1 MAKKIVVL
9 GGGESGVGAA
19 LLAQAK
25 GYDVFLSDKSELGEA
40 YRSQLLE
47 HGIPFEEKQHTE
59 TRIFEADEVIKS
71 PGIPDHIPL
80 IKSLRE
86 KQIPVIGEIEF
97 AARFTKAGLI
107 AITGSNGKTTT
118 TLLTYHLLKTAGLN
132 VGLAGNIGDSFAK
145 QVITDAFD
153 YYVLEISSFMLDS
166 MVEFKADIA
175 ILTNITPDHL
185 DRYQYDFQQY
195 INSKFRI
202 LQNMG
207 PADTFI
213 YWQESEAIAQELG
226 KRTIVPQ
233 TLPVSTQTQLAK
245 GVSITDTQLIART
258 ATQEF
263 EIALADLP
271 IAGTHN
277 ALNASCAVLA
287 ALSLEVSNETI
298 REGLRT
304 FQNAPHRLEPVGELQ
319 GIRFINDSKATNVD
333 SVFFALGSYAEPL
346 ILIMGGVDKGND
358 YTQIESLVSE
368 KVKVLICLG
377 TDNTKLQT
385 FFAGKVPVILETQQI
400 EQAVAWGYEQATAG
414 DVVLLSPACASFD
427 LFKNYEDRG
436 NQFRSQVQQ
445 LIQKNS

>member
-40 YRSQLLE
+40 YRNQLLE

-59 TRIFEADEVIKS
+59 TRIFEADEIIKS

-97 AARFTKAGLI
+97 AARFTKARLI

-132 VGLAGNIGDSFAK
+132 VSLAGNIGDSFAK
-145 QVITDAFD
+145 QVISDTFD

-166 MVEFKADIA
+166 MFEFKADIA

-185 DRYQYDFQQY
+185 DRYQYNFQQY
-195 INSKFRI
+195 IDSKFRI

-213 YWQESEAIAQELG
+213 YWQESEAIAQELSQCTIIPQRLPIST
-226 KRTIVPQ
+226 RTPVKKGSFINNAEIV
-233 TLPVSTQTQLAK
+233 AH
-245 GVSITDTQLIART
+245 T
-258 ATQEF
+258 ATQDF
-263 EIALADLP
+263 RIALEDLP

-277 ALNASCAVLA
+277 ALNASCAILA
-287 ALSLEVSNETI
+287 ALSLDVSEEAI

-304 FQNAPHRLEPVGELQ
+304 FQNAPHRLEPVGELK
-319 GIRFINDSKATNVD
+319 GIRFVNDSKATNVD
-333 SVFFALGSYAEPL
+333 SVFFALGSYTQPL

-358 YTQIESLVSE
+358 YTQIESLVVE

-385 FFAGKVPVILETQQI
+385 FFSGKVPLILETQQI
-400 EQAVAWGYEQATAG
+400 AQAVAWGYEHGTPG